1 MMIQTYS
8 NSHLRSYRHVAL
20 LSHTISPHEPPLFG
34 SRGASCAFA
43 FSNAAAAVFLDPRC
57 CSAVGVVR
65 REATN
70 GTQGA
75 SVFLGARCTDFLG
88 RTGVYEGWF
97 PCFFQSG

>member
-57 CSAVGVVR
+57 
-65 REATN
+65 
-70 GTQGA
+70 
-75 SVFLGARCTDFLG
+75 
-88 RTGVYEGWF
+88 
-97 PCFFQSG
+97 